1 MRFMILGPIEVEDR
15 GEPIPL
21 GGRKQRLVL
30 AHLIRR
36 PNEVVST
43 NVLID
48 DVWGDAPPEAARST
62 LQSYVYRL
70 RTAIGPD
77 RLDGPHGGYRIRV
90 EPGELDAR
98 EFELLAL
105 KGREELDR
113 DPAACVDDLRN
124 ALGLWRG
131 PAFGELSDELSLQG
145 EIARLEE
152 ARRLAMED
160 RLAAELDLGQ
170 DASLVGELEAQTLED
185 PLRER
190 PWALWM
196 LALYRSGRQA
206 DALAAFRTAQTIFA
220 DQLGIDPGRS
230 LQQLH
235 ERILAQDPSLL
246 TTAHDAAP
254 ILLTTEAAPALNIFL
269 IADIRGYTTFTH
281 VKGDEA
287 AAALSTRFAELTD
300 QVVGDAGGSLVELRG
315 DEALVAFTSARQAI
329 RAATDLQSR
338 FVEETV
344 RDPSLPLAVGIGL
357 DAGEA
362 VAVEGGFRGGALN
375 LAARLCSVAGP
386 GEILSTREVVH
397 LARRVDGVTQID
409 RGSATFKGLSE
420 PVGVIELRREGWD
433 PALDLAFQRA
443 LGPGAQRPTAASA
456 GLAVANPY
464 KGLLPFEESDAGAFF
479 GREALTQELISRL
492 ATDRFLAVVGPSGSG
507 KSSVV
512 RAGLMPALRAGALPG
527 SERWSIVEMLPGPHP
542 MIELETA
549 LLRIVP
555 DPSVA
560 VGLLEVLEHDE
571 LGMLR
576 AIKRI
581 LPPGSDEIVVFVD
594 QLEEVFTLG
603 EDEARRARFLAG
615 IRALVAD
622 PHARVR
628 VVTTLRADFFD
639 RPLSYPGFA
648 DLMRSS
654 IEAVVPLTADE
665 IERAIVEPAR
675 RVGVELERGLLAA
688 MLAETA
694 DEPGAL
700 PLLQYALTELFQRRE
715 GTTMTLDAYR
725 TIGGVAG
732 ALSGRAEELYMGSTD
747 TERTAAR
754 QLFLRL
760 LTPGEG
766 TEDVRRRVTRTEITS
781 VDVDRNAMNRVVDRF
796 GSSRLL
802 SFDRDARSHQPTVE
816 VAHEAL
822 LRSWPRL
829 RGWVEGAREDVRMS
843 RRLHI
848 AAMEWIDAER
858 EPSFL
863 LRGGQLAQFESWA
876 IHSSVVPTAEERSFL
891 DASVDARAAEE
902 AAEEARVTREIAT
915 ERRSVRRLRV
925 VVAVITAA
933 ALIGG
938 LLTIVAVRERN
949 QAERA
954 TRNATARELA
964 GAALSTVDVDPDLS
978 ILLALRAVEATHSVD
993 GSVVREAEEALH
1005 VAVGSSRLLRTLR
1018 DPSSGT
1024 VSVSPDGSRIA
1035 TAQRLAP
1042 ATGTVIEPVIWDA
1055 ATGER
1060 VLKLSG
1066 GHAGNVNDI
1075 QFNPDGSLVATAG
1088 EDGAVVIWDATTGG
1102 IVRSI
1107 RADDAGELGG
1117 AFNLDFSPD
1126 GSRVVVTTLPG
1137 DEATIGMFAVDT
1149 GERLFAIPLP
1159 YTVCGIDFSP
1169 DGSLIIGGECFTGG
1183 FPTAHLWDAT
1193 SGAEVRPL
1201 GDHGGTWVIWAAF
1214 SPDGTLAVT
1223 LGLDGIGRVWNVRT
1237 GHELV
1242 TLAGHAEMQTAD
1254 FSPDG
1259 DLVATSGADG
1269 TAKVW
1274 DVRSGRQRLT
1284 LSVPGGAVGE
1294 VKFSP
1299 DGATLITG
1307 GAGATRVWDV
1317 TPEGRGEAL
1326 AIATRIVTVYPQ
1338 VAYGLRGSVLVS
1350 TDEGGVT
1357 VWDATSGDRLERFPW
1372 RSDLTG
1378 FVHDDQRVLVSTDPP
1393 VIEVDD
1399 TGEMRATYPTL
1410 NPNTVAYSP
1419 DGSMLASGH
1428 QDGRVLLWDAETG
1441 VQIATLNPASDRLPS
1456 VNDLAFSPD
1465 GSLLVWASSDGTAKV
1480 WDLRADRVIRT
1491 FTHASSVNGVAFSPD
1506 GSMVATGF
1514 RDGAKIW
1521 QLDGDRAI
1529 VLAGHQGAVM
1539 SVRFSPDGTRVVTSS
1554 QDQTIRLWDVE
1565 TGREVLILRGHTAP
1579 VSDIAFSP
1587 DGVHLASASY
1597 DGTIR
1602 EYVLPI
1608 DALIELAKSRLTRT
1622 WTQEECRQY
1631 LRLETCP
1638 AA

>member
-21 GGRKQRLVL
+21 GGRKQQLVL
-30 AHLIRR
+30 ANLIRR

-43 NVLID
+43 NVLIG
-48 DVWGDAPPEAARST
+48 DVWGDEPPEAARST

-70 RTAIGPD
+70 RMAIGTD
-77 RLDGPHGGYRIRV
+77 RLDGPQGGYRIRV

-98 EFELLAL
+98 EFELLTL
-105 KGREELDR
+105 RGRQELDH
-113 DPAACVDDLRN
+113 DPAACVNDLQN
-124 ALGLWRG
+124 ALELWRG

-170 DASLVGELEAQTLED
+170 DASVVGELEALTLED

-206 DALAAFRTAQTIFA
+206 DALAAFRRAQTIFS

-235 ERILAQDPSLL
+235 ERILAQDPALL
-246 TTAHDAAP
+246 TTAQDAAP
-254 ILLTTEAAPALNIFL
+254 VLKKTEAAPALNIFL
-269 IADIRGYTTFTH
+269 IADIRGYTTFTNA
-281 VKGDEA
+281 KGDEA
-287 AAALSTRFAELTD
+287 AAALSTRFADLTER
-300 QVVGDAGGSLVELRG
+300 VVGDAGGSLVELRG

-344 RDPSLPLAVGIGL
+344 RDPLLPLAVGIGL

-362 VAVEGGFRGGALN
+362 VAVDGGFRGGALN

-409 RGSATFKGLSE
+409 RGSATFKGLTE

-443 LGPGAQRPTAASA
+443 LGPGARRPTAPSP

-464 KGLLPFEESDAGAFF
+464 KGLLPFEESDAGVFF
-479 GREALTQELISRL
+479 GREALTQELIARL
-492 ATDRFLAVVGPSGSG
+492 GTDRFLAVVGPSGSG

-512 RAGLMPALRAGALPG
+512 RAGLIPAIRAGALRG

-549 LLRIVP
+549 LLRVAR
-555 DPSVA
+555 DPSI
-560 VGLLEVLEHDE
+560 GLLDVLDRDE

-581 LPPGSDEIVVFVD
+581 LPPGSDEIVLFVD

-665 IERAIVEPAR
+665 IERAVVEPAR
-675 RVGVELERGLLAA
+675 RVGIELEQGLLAA
-688 MLAETA
+688 MLTEAS

-715 GTTMTLDAYR
+715 GITMTLDAYR
-725 TIGGVAG
+725 AIGGVAG
-732 ALSGRAEELYMGSTD
+732 ALAGRAEELYTGSTD
-747 TERTAAR
+747 AERTAAR

-766 TEDVRRRVTRTEITS
+766 TEDVRRRVTRTEIES
-781 VDVDRNAMNRVVDRF
+781 VDVDRHAMNRVVDRF

-802 SFDRDARSHQPTVE
+802 SFDRDARTHQPTVE

-843 RRLHI
+843 RRLHVT
-848 AAMEWIDAER
+848 AMEWIDAER

-863 LRGGQLAQFESWA
+863 LRGGQLVQFESWA

-915 ERRSVRRLRV
+915 ERRSVRRLRMT
-925 VVAVITAA
+925 VAVVTAA

-938 LLTIVAVRERN
+938 LLTIIAVRERN
-949 QAERA
+949 EAERA
-954 TRNATARELA
+954 TREATARELA

-978 ILLALRAVEATHSVD
+978 ILLALRAVETTRSVD

-1005 VAVGSSRLLRTLR
+1005 IAVGSSRLLWTLR

-1042 ATGTVIEPVIWDA
+1042 ATGGVVEPVIWDA
-1055 ATGER
+1055 ATGVQ

-1066 GHAGNVNDI
+1066 GHVGNVNDI
-1075 QFNPDGSLVATAG
+1075 QFNRDGSLVATAG
-1088 EDGAVVIWDATTGG
+1088 DDGAVVIWDATTGR

-1149 GERLFAIPLP
+1149 GERLLAIPLP
-1159 YTVCGIDFSP
+1159 FTVCGIDFSP
-1169 DGSLIIGGECFTGG
+1169 DGNLIIGGECFGRG
-1183 FPTAHLWDAT
+1183 LPTAHLWDAT

-1201 GDHGGTWVIWAAF
+1201 GDHGGPWVTGAAF

-1223 LGLDGIGRVWNVRT
+1223 VGLDGMGRVWNVRT
-1237 GHELV
+1237 GDELV
-1242 TLAGHAEMQTAD
+1242 TLAGHAAAVETAD

-1259 DLVATSGADG
+1259 DRVATGGADG
-1269 TAKVW
+1269 TARIW
-1274 DVRSGRQRLT
+1274 DLPSGRELLT
-1284 LSVPGGAVGE
+1284 LSVSGGAVGE

-1299 DGATLITG
+1299 DGTTLITG
-1307 GAGATRVWDV
+1307 GIGATRIWDV
-1317 TPEGRGEAL
+1317 TPEGTGESL
-1326 AIATRIVTVYPQ
+1326 SIATPNGSAFL
-1338 VAYGLRGSVLVS
+1338 VAYGLEGSVLVS
-1350 TDEGGVT
+1350 ADDGGVN
-1357 VWDATSGDRLERFPW
+1357 VWDATSGDRLEGFPW
-1372 RSDLTG
+1372 DSDLTA
-1378 FVHDDQRVLVSTDPP
+1378 FATDDQRVLVSADPP
-1393 VIEVDD
+1393 VIQVDD
-1399 TGEMRATYPTL
+1399 TGEMRATYPTPEF
-1410 NPNTVAYSP
+1410 NMVAYSP

-1441 VQIATLNPASDRLPS
+1441 TQIATLDPADDRLPS

-1465 GSLLVWASSDGTAKV
+1465 GSLLISASSDGTAKV
-1480 WDLRADRVIRT
+1480 WDLRTGRVTRRLR
-1491 FTHASSVNGVAFSPD
+1491 HDDAVNAVAFSPD
-1506 GSMVATGF
+1506 GSLVATGSE
-1514 RDGAKIW
+1514 DGTAKIW
-1521 QLDGDRAI
+1521 QLDGERII
-1529 VLAGHQGAVM
+1529 VLAGHQGVVM
-1539 SVRFSPDGTRVVTSS
+1539 SVQFSPDGTRVVTSS
-1554 QDQTIRLWDVE
+1554 QDKTVRLWDVE
-1565 TGREVLILRGHTAP
+1565 TGREVLILRGHAASVGDT
-1579 VSDIAFSP
+1579 AFSP

-1608 DALIELAKSRLTRT
+1608 EALKELAESRLTRT

>member
-1 MRFMILGPIEVEDR
+1 MRFMILGPIEVEDH
-15 GEPIPL
+15 GEPILL

-36 PNEVVST
+36 PNEVVSS

-48 DVWGDAPPEAARST
+48 DVWGDEPPEAARST

-70 RTAIGPD
+70 RMAIGTD
-77 RLDGPHGGYRIRV
+77 RLDGPHGGYRILV

-105 KGREELDR
+105 KGRKELDH

-152 ARRLAMED
+152 ARRLAIED
-160 RLAAELDLGQ
+160 RLAAELELGQ
-170 DASLVGELEAQTLED
+170 DASLVGELEALTHED

-206 DALAAFRTAQTIFA
+206 EALAAFGRAQTIFA

-230 LQQLH
+230 LKQLH
-235 ERILAQDPSLL
+235 ERILAQDPALL
-246 TTAHDAAP
+246 TMERDAAP
-254 ILLTTEAAPALNIFL
+254 VLLATEAAPALNIFL

-287 AAALSTRFAELTD
+287 AAALSTHFADLTE

-362 VAVEGGFRGGALN
+362 VAVGGGFRGGALN

-409 RGSATFKGLSE
+409 RGSATFKGLTE

-443 LGPGAQRPTAASA
+443 LGPGAQRPTAPSA

-464 KGLLPFEESDAGAFF
+464 KGILPFQESDAGVFF
-479 GREALTQELISRL
+479 GREALTQELIARL

-512 RAGLMPALRAGALPG
+512 RAGLIPALRAGALQG

-549 LLRIVP
+549 LLRVAR
-555 DPSVA
+555 DPST
-560 VGLLEVLEHDE
+560 GLLDVLDRDE

-622 PHARVR
+622 PHARAR

-665 IERAIVEPAR
+665 IERAVVEPAR

-688 MLAETA
+688 MLTETS

-732 ALSGRAEELYMGSTD
+732 ALAGRAEELYTGSTD
-747 TERTAAR
+747 AERTAAR

-766 TEDVRRRVTRTEITS
+766 TEDVRRRITRTEIAS

-843 RRLHI
+843 RRLHV
-848 AAMEWIDAER
+848 AAMEWIDEER

-891 DASVDARAAEE
+891 DASVDARAEEE

-938 LLTIVAVRERN
+938 LLTIIAVRERN

-993 GSVVREAEEALH
+993 GSVVREAEAALH

-1035 TAQRLAP
+1035 TAQRFAP

-1137 DEATIGMFAVDT
+1137 DEATIGMFNVDT
-1149 GERLFAIPLP
+1149 GERLFATPLP

-1169 DGSLIIGGECFTGG
+1169 DGRLIIGGECFGRG
-1183 FPTAHLWDAT
+1183 LPTAHLWNAT
-1193 SGAEVRPL
+1193 SGSEVRPL
-1201 GDHGGTWVIWAAF
+1201 GDPGGPWVTGAAF

-1223 LGLDGIGRVWNVRT
+1223 VGDDGMGRVWNVRT

-1242 TLAGHAEMQTAD
+1242 ALAGHAAGVETAD

-1259 DLVATSGADG
+1259 DRVATGGADG
-1269 TAKVW
+1269 TAKIW
-1274 DVRSGRQRLT
+1274 DLRSGRELLT
-1284 LSVPGGAVGE
+1284 LSVSGGAVGE

-1299 DGATLITG
+1299 DGRTLITG
-1307 GAGATRVWDV
+1307 GIGATRVWDV

-1326 AIATRIVTVYPQ
+1326 AIATRSGLYQ

-1350 TDEGGVT
+1350 TDDGGVT
-1357 VWDATSGDRLERFPW
+1357 VWDATSGDRLETFPW

-1378 FVHDDQRVLVSTDPP
+1378 FVPDDQRVLVSTDPP
-1393 VIEVDD
+1393 VIQVDD
-1399 TGEMRATYPTL
+1399 TGEMRATYPT
-1410 NPNTVAYSP
+1410 PEANTVVYSP
-1419 DGSMLASGH
+1419 DGSVLASGH

-1441 VQIATLNPASDRLPS
+1441 VQIATLNPASDRLPG
-1456 VNDLAFSPD
+1456 VNNLAFSPD
-1465 GSLLVWASSDGTAKV
+1465 GSLLVSASSDGTAKV
-1480 WDLRADRVIRT
+1480 WDLRTDRVLRS
-1491 FTHASSVNGVAFSPD
+1491 FTHADAVGGVAFSPD
-1506 GSMVATGF
+1506 GSLVATGSE
-1514 RDGAKIW
+1514 DGTAKIW
-1521 QLDGDRAI
+1521 QLDGERVT

-1539 SVRFSPDGTRVVTSS
+1539 SVQFSPDGTRVVTSS
-1554 QDQTIRLWDVE
+1554 QDKTIRLWDAE
-1565 TGREVLILRGHTAP
+1565 TGREVLILRGHAASVADT
-1579 VSDIAFSP
+1579 AFSP

-1597 DGTIR
+1597 DGTIH

-1608 DALIELAKSRLTRT
+1608 EALIELAESRLTRT
-1622 WTQEECRQY
+1622 WTHEECRQY